1 MKSLGKRGF
10 CGGLGKYGGLI
21 PGVLLSEGKMV
32 IHTVQ
37 GVEKRNLIFL
47 FKLGHE
53 IHKATRYIQILP
65 TKHNY

>member
-10 CGGLGKYGGLI
+10 CGGLGKYGGLNS
-21 PGVLLSEGKMV
+21 GVLLSKGKMV

-37 GVEKRNLIFL
+37 GVGKRNLIFL

-53 IHKATRYIQILP
+53 MHKATRYIQILQ
-65 TKHNY
+65 TNHNY